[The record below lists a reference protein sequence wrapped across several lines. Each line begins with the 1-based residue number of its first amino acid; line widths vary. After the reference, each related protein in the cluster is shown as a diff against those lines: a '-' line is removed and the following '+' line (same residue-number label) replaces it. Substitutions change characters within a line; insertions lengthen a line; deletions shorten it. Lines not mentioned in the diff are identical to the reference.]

1 MMEGKS
7 DVVDINMDIDNMPDC
22 RLKYKIIQKKAKER
36 KQKFIDKQFP
46 AADSSLG
53 NKVVTYSL

>member
-22 RLKYKIIQKKAKER
+22 RLKYKIIMKRAKEK
-36 KQKFIDKQFP
+36 KQKFIDK
-46 AADSSLG
+46 
-53 NKVVTYSL
+53 

>member
-22 RLKYKIIQKKAKER
+22 RLKYKIIFVFNIKLELR
-36 KQKFIDKQFP
+36 L
-46 AADSSLG
+46 S
-53 NKVVTYSL
+53 